1 MSHLAAPKP
10 VAVPVRHPRDASG
23 GELGPLATSRLT
35 TTSWSSAS
43 DLAPEGWVGWGRW
56 LGMVDRASG
65 WWLGDWVRYGN
76 ARYGERYKLAARI
89 TGYDGHTLMN
99 MAYVASR
106 FETSRRREE
115 LSFSHHAEVAALPR
129 EAQDLWLDTAVIA
142 QLSVR
147 ALREEVKRSAREAEA
162 PAEGSTRRNRRRAQ
176 AAPAAHIVE
185 CPSCGHEFSSSHEL
199 SRPWRPAR

>member
-1 MSHLAAPKP
+1 MSHLAAP
-10 VAVPVRHPRDASG
+10 RD
-23 GELGPLATSRLT
+23 ELGPLSTSRLT

-43 DLAPEGWVGWGRW
+43 ELAPEGWVGWGRW

-147 ALREEVKRSAREAEA
+147 ALREEVRRSARQAEA
-162 PAEGSTRRNRRRAQ
+162 TAEATSRRNRRRTQ
-176 AAPAAHIVE
+176 KPPAEHIVE
-185 CPSCGHEFSSSHEL
+185 CPSCGHAFHAVRS
-199 SRPWRPAR
+199 